1 MKKVENHH
9 LPWTLD
15 GPYQRKIKDLL
26 KNIKN
31 PVEMNQFNQF
41 VVDSFQFSESVQWGN
56 PDLYLAVVESGV
68 SHRSPLPRSKLGAE
82 PSEGRWAGE
91 LSTGRAVASETGRV
105 RSPSH
110 SASLSSLSILEH
122 LFPCLTLTRWP
133 RSHSL
138 RSS

>member
-82 PSEGRWAGE
+82 PSEGRRAGE
-91 LSTGRAVASETGRV
+91 LSAGRAVASEAGCV

-110 SASLSSLSILEH
+110 SASFSPQSLNTSFLASRSLSGLAPTH
-122 LFPCLTLTRWP
+122 
-133 RSHSL
+133 
-138 RSS
+138 

>member
-1 MKKVENHH
+1 MAFALNKTEATFICSEWWGEGDAGDLKKVENHH

-68 SHRSPLPRSKLGAE
+68 SRRSPLPRSKLGAE
-82 PSEGRWAGE
+82 PSEGRLGWWA
-91 LSTGRAVASETGRV
+91 
-105 RSPSH
+105 
-110 SASLSSLSILEH
+110 
-122 LFPCLTLTRWP
+122 
-133 RSHSL
+133 
-138 RSS
+138 